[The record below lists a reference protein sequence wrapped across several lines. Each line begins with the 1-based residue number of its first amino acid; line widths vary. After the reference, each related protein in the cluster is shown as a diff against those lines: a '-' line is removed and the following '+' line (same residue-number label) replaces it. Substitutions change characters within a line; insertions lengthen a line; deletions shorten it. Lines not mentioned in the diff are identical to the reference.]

1 MRHGKPSRQA
11 GRSIS
16 RGGNATARNI
26 AGQFH
31 LEAAAMRSHAFVL
44 TLLLGA
50 MPASSIHA
58 QDAAA
63 GAAQPKRTLLD
74 KHDQS
79 EVPGKEIVL
88 GTAELPPGGVI
99 GWHTHNGDESGYVL
113 KGNLVLKTRGQPDQ
127 VLKAGDHF
135 FNPRGAV
142 HSLAAAPGSE
152 GGEAVSTWIVDKGKP
167 LAEPVK

>member
-1 MRHGKPSRQA
+1 MQ
-11 GRSIS
+11 
-16 RGGNATARNI
+16 
-26 AGQFH
+26 
-31 LEAAAMRSHAFVL
+31 SHAFVIA
-44 TLLLGA
+44 LLVLGA
-50 MPASSIHA
+50 MPATGIHA
-58 QDAAA
+58 QDAA

-79 EVPGKEIVL
+79 EVSGKEIVL
-88 GTAELPPGGVI
+88 GTAELPAGTVI

-135 FNPRGAV
+135 FNARGAV

-152 GGEAVSTWIVDKGKP
+152 GGMAVSTWIVDKGKP
-167 LAEPVK
+167 LAEPAK